1 MVTVEGERCE
11 TVDLDHLRSRN
22 ISQPSNPILRFF
34 ESNFGT
40 DQHKKRTSLLD
51 KEMDEFP
58 TSASVKL
65 VPTIRRETVAGFDIC
80 REYSY
85 SGDEDENSYFV
96 DSKPPTL
103 TTGPSSLAADAAEED
118 VVKTH
123 LLGRTYHPIRDFTS
137 RRDYE
142 SSLFWFTYRCGFPEI
157 MPYNI
162 TSDAGWGCMLRS
174 AQMLLAQA
182 LRLHYK
188 SRDWK
193 PPHLVAKRRQ
203 DPFVRSM
210 LSWFA
215 DFPSTAEN
223 LYSIHNM
230 VATGLA
236 KYDKLPGEWYG
247 PGTVCYVLRDLVELH
262 ERQSTRSGSGGDESS
277 RSSDRR
283 MFRVHVAPQSSVYL
297 DAIEELMTR
306 DNRARQ
312 NGEKVQTGQ
321 GRCNQ
326 PTHPLDAA
334 WEDELV
340 ESVDKKVDWDT
351 ALLLL
356 IPLRL
361 GLSSF
366 NEAYVRGVA
375 HTFSLPQSVGGLG
388 GRPRSARWFYGAL
401 SDGSKI
407 FGLDPHTVQNAARK
421 RAALVNGKS
430 SSVVDLTE
438 DYLRS
443 VHTTY
448 PEVFCL
454 QKMDPS
460 IALGFYCRTRQDLE
474 SVFARVREW
483 HAENRDSPELFSV
496 MDAAPDYSADVS
508 SAMDDMM
515 MSRLAGSLLD
525 VDDGQVSD
533 EDEYVML

>member
-1 MVTVEGERCE
+1 
-11 TVDLDHLRSRN
+11 
-22 ISQPSNPILRFF
+22 
-34 ESNFGT
+34 
-40 DQHKKRTSLLD
+40 
-51 KEMDEFP
+51 
-58 TSASVKL
+58 
-65 VPTIRRETVAGFDIC
+65 
-80 REYSY
+80 
-85 SGDEDENSYFV
+85 
-96 DSKPPTL
+96 
-103 TTGPSSLAADAAEED
+103 
-118 VVKTH
+118 
-123 LLGRTYHPIRDFTS
+123 
-137 RRDYE
+137 
-142 SSLFWFTYRCGFPEI
+142 
-157 MPYNI
+157 
-162 TSDAGWGCMLRS
+162 
-174 AQMLLAQA
+174 MLLAQA
-182 LRLHYK
+182 FRMHYK

-193 PPHLVAKRRQ
+193 PPNLIAKRRQ
-203 DPFVRSM
+203 DPFVRSI

-215 DFPSTAEN
+215 DFPSVTDN

-262 ERQSTRSGSGGDESS
+262 ERQYVQSRSGCNAEGAN

-283 MFRVHVAPQSSVYL
+283 MFRVHVAPQSTVYR

-306 DNRARQ
+306 DNVAILKAGSVSNEPGKRP
-312 NGEKVQTGQ
+312 E
-321 GRCNQ
+321 

-340 ESVDKKVDWDT
+340 ESSDMAIDWDCP
-351 ALLLL
+351 LLLL

-361 GLSSF
+361 GLNSF
-366 NEAYVRGVA
+366 NEAYVRAVA

-407 FGLDPHTVQNAARK
+407 FGLDPHTVQNAPRK
-421 RAALVNGKS
+421 RSAQVNGKS
-430 SSVVDLTE
+430 SYVVDLSDE
-438 DYLRS
+438 YLRS

-460 IALGFYCRTRQDLE
+460 IALGFFCRTRKDLE
-474 SVFARVREW
+474 HVFSSVREW

-496 MDAAPDYSADVS
+496 LDASPDYSADVS

-515 MSRLAGSLLD
+515 MSRLAGSLMM
-525 VDDGQVSD
+525 DGDESHVSD
-533 EDEYVML
+533 EDDYVML